1 MARYRT
7 KDPVDLAWNALR
19 RAATARLD
27 MKYRTLREE
36 ELNQVLSQLWTK
48 FSLALGRG
56 ELVELEP
63 EYEQWIRDALP
74 RPADEN

>member
-7 KDPVDLAWNALR
+7 KDPVDLACNALR

-74 RPADEN
+74 RPSDEN